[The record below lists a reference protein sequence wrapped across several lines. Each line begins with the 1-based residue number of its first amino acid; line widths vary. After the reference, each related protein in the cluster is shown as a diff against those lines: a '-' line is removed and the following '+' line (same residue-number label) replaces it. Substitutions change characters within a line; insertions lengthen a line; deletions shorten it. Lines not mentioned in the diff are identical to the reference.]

1 MDTKAPCTCNHPA
14 SEHSQIEGLH
24 GLGHCKVPGCECGAF
39 VAVGGGDA
47 PPEGEVPA
55 RHTLIARA
63 TNADGSKGINLSAA
77 EGPGVAIEV
86 PDEVAM
92 QLGQQA
98 KMQYEH
104 LFSEPPTHVG
114 VAALP
119 FLHDQDKEPG
129 GFNMPAEPGI
139 HMKGDG
145 TLEEAI
151 EAVEEGGPIIKKVPL
166 DALRPR
172 DRLLA
177 ALYDIDIELAARVLM
192 DEYETTEARA
202 QLATHLTD
210 LGTTASIELANRI
223 RAGEFEGEG

>member
-1 MDTKAPCTCNHPA
+1 MDPKPHCTCTHPA

-24 GLGHCKVPGCECGAF
+24 GLGHCKVPGCGCGAF
-39 VAVGGGDA
+39 VAVGNEA
-47 PPEGEVPA
+47 PPQEDSA

-63 TNADGSKGINLSAA
+63 TNADGTKGINLSAA
-77 EGPGVAIEV
+77 EGQGTAIQV

-98 KMQYEH
+98 KRQYEH
-104 LFSEPPTHVG
+104 LFEEEPVHVG

-139 HMKGDG
+139 HMQGDG
-145 TLEEAI
+145 TLEDAI
-151 EAVEEGGPIIKKVPL
+151 EAVKEGGPIIKKVPL

-192 DEYETTEARA
+192 DEYETPKERASLAMTLNERGTVEA
-202 QLATHLTD
+202 
-210 LGTTASIELANRI
+210 IELSNRI
-223 RAGEFEGEG
+223 RAGEFEGAG